1 MLTFIGTVLVGI
13 LFIVLGIVNL
23 TGNISTLH
31 SYHRNRV
38 RKEDEK
44 PLGVRVG
51 IGMLILSVAIIA
63 FGVLTFLAEQT
74 GQERLGAI
82 ATGVM
87 LGGIVIAL
95 PIILLAVKKYNHG
108 IF

>member
-1 MLTFIGTVLVGI
+1 M
-13 LFIVLGIVNL
+13 LGIVNL